1 MLKYVWNPNMLYLLI
16 PKILCLIVYFRYY
29 HQACLLMDGCLFV
42 LEIVNCLYN
51 LLVPMIIT
59 MLSKMSRFSTCI
71 WRYLVCCGF
80 VAYCFSLYETCM
92 FFFIWLELLRY
103 HQLIFAYDCVEF
115 FCSMGFCVQW
125 LKSVENYWWICLR
138 YMVHIP

>member
-1 MLKYVWNPNMLYLLI
+1 MKSKYVVFTDTKDSMF
-16 PKILCLIVYFRYY
+16 VYFRYY
-29 HQACLLMDGCLFV
+29 HQPCLLMNGCLFV

-80 VAYCFSLYETCM
+80 VAYYFSLYETCM
-92 FFFIWLELLRY
+92 LFFNL
-103 HQLIFAYDCVEF
+103 
-115 FCSMGFCVQW
+115 M
-125 LKSVENYWWICLR
+125 
-138 YMVHIP
+138 